1 MLYAILCYHS
11 EEAVS
16 GWSKEQDDAVLA
28 RLKAVRTK
36 LMEEGRMGPAARLM
50 NTTAAVTLRKGR
62 EHIVVDGPFAET
74 KEQLLGFYVVE
85 CRDLEHA
92 IETARDMARA
102 NDTGG
107 AYEIRPLKLYHPP
120 ALSGGA
126 NAPTLAPEG
135 SSTSQSAGQAK

>member
-11 EEAVS
+11 EETVS
-16 GWSKEQDDAVLA
+16 RWTKEQDDAVLS

-36 LMEEGRMGPAARLM
+36 LAAEGRMGPAARLM
-50 NTTAAVTLRKGR
+50 PTTAAVTLRKGR
-62 EHIVVDGPFAET
+62 EHVVIDGPFAET

-92 IETARDMARA
+92 LETAREMAQA

-107 AYEIRPLKLYHPP
+107 AYEIRPLRLYNPP
-120 ALSGGA
+120 PSQ
-126 NAPTLAPEG
+126 AP
-135 SSTSQSAGQAK
+135 